1 MSFHYKF
8 VSYCPVEFGLE
19 GFEVTGIRDREMII
33 YANLMKSVT
42 LQRFLENILS
52 SSTPIRVIATLKP

>member
-1 MSFHYKF
+1 MPDTLDGCK
-8 VSYCPVEFGLE
+8 
-19 GFEVTGIRDREMII
+19 REMII

-42 LQRFLENILS
+42 LQRFLENIYS